1 MRMVATCHVS
11 QQAHVHDESLPSD
24 HLALRFDGLGW
35 LMALDSAIDPHM
47 QGVRW
52 IHFISGK
59 GVYLLGIAVKDAI
72 HLCGFQ
78 EGIAAYLCSSQR
90 RSRICGEEWV
100 PCVRQHEGVNLQLR
114 QSGGNASERPSRWKG
129 LQYTDPELVRVSL
142 HKRSHPS
149 SRKQDASGIN
159 SEG

>member
-78 EGIAAYLCSSQR
+78 EGIAAYLCSSQS
-90 RSRICGEEWV
+90 RSRVCCEEWV
-100 PCVRQHEGVNLQLR
+100 SCMSSTRKSTCSKDCQEAMPQRDLQGVEACHTQIL
-114 QSGGNASERPSRWKG
+114 S
-129 LQYTDPELVRVSL
+129 YYMSL
-142 HKRSHPS
+142 SIR
-149 SRKQDASGIN
+149 
-159 SEG
+159 